1 MLGSQTNFR
10 GCAAYLRTAATAVKS
25 CHREGTTGYQHTAGI
40 RRRVLIVEFRDEVF
54 VALKSMLEECGF
66 DVERADCGPQ
76 VGTMLRRFA
85 PDVVLVNED
94 MPHEDGW
101 LIAAKLQFGPLR
113 QSVWLYAVRLPRC
126 LAQRKEVCGVDRVV
140 TYDGVLARLID
151 RLGHHLAEWRAGS
164 RDQAPRRASAFTET
178 LAA

>member
-1 MLGSQTNFR
+1 MLSSHTNFR
-10 GCAAYLRTAATAVKS
+10 SCTAYLRTAAVAVKP
-25 CHREGTTGYQHTAGI
+25 CHREGITAYQHTAGI
-40 RRRVLIVEFRDEVF
+40 RRRVLIVEFRDEVYA
-54 VALKSMLEECGF
+54 ALKSMLEKRGF

-76 VGTMLRRFA
+76 VGMMVRRFA
-85 PDVVLVNED
+85 PDLILVNED

-126 LAQRKEVCGVDRVV
+126 LAERKEVCGVDRVV
-140 TYDGVLARLID
+140 TYGGVLARIVD
-151 RLGHHLAEWRAGS
+151 RLEHDLAEWRAGS
-164 RDQAPRRASAFTET
+164 RQSPRQVDGFAET